1 MSSVDINKLR
11 EISRIC
17 CDDIKTQKYVKSV
30 CYKIYKILTSYAKYK
45 KKSIKRVLR
54 KYLGGEC
61 DTSNFTR
68 GQICS
73 NDIIDALKYGN
84 IREHMSIILNFA
96 SRGCEIIIWGLNKG
110 FYSTKANKELSKR
123 IYLFTG
129 SNKTYKNI
137 STNYCIIPQE
147 GSVALS
153 RNDSVN
159 PLRKR
164 RKRKHDIAKYT
175 FKKEHFYPQISTR
188 ELKFLKYKKYK
199 LVSGLQ
205 YWEVNNKNYY
215 VKLMKKHNQLVICGP
230 SKTTEAYMSVFKL
243 FGNFNITKAIL
254 ACTGVLC
261 YAPDHSPCEI
271 LLATIPYG
279 LNDWVIEKDAFRY
292 IESKIKMQINKN

>member
-1 MSSVDINKLR
+1 MSSSDINKLR

-45 KKSIKRVLR
+45 KKSIRSVLQ
-54 KYLGGEC
+54 KYIGGEC
-61 DTSNFTR
+61 DNSNFTR

-73 NDIIDALKYGN
+73 KDIIYAMKYGN

-123 IYLFTG
+123 MYLFTG
-129 SNKTYKNI
+129 SNKTYNNI
-137 STNYCIIPQE
+137 TTHYSIIPSE

-153 RNDSVN
+153 RNDRVN

-164 RKRKHDIAKYT
+164 RKRKHHISKYT
-175 FKKEHFYPQISTR
+175 LKIEHFYPPISQR
-188 ELKFLKYKKYK
+188 EFNFFKYKKYK
-199 LVSGLQ
+199 LLSGLQ
-205 YWEVNNKNYY
+205 YWEVNKKNYY

-230 SKTTEAYMSVFKL
+230 SKTTEAYMSAFKL
-243 FGNFNITKAIL
+243 FGNFNIRKAIL
-254 ACTGVLC
+254 ACIGVLC

-271 LLATIPYG
+271 LLASIPYG
-279 LNDWVIEKDAFRY
+279 LNDWVIEKDAFKY
-292 IESKIKMQINKN
+292 IESKIKTQKNKN